1 MAISDRTR
9 KLLWGHSGN
18 RCAIC
23 RRPLTAD
30 PTPADP
36 AAIVGDECHIV
47 AQAASGPRATG
58 TAPHTVDAEQNLI
71 LLCRVD
77 HKRVD
82 DQPNYFTAER
92 LRAIKLAHE
101 SWVHTALSTAPPNA
115 LRVRIRRQ
123 DPHPTS
129 LQLITSG
136 AALLA
141 LVLGAEA
148 YDFDNDDLQD
158 REEMQLV
165 SSFLQLL
172 HDYGEMGDDLESGA
186 RVEARF
192 ELGQALNELTNARL
206 LVYGAE
212 VRHIIEGGVAPP
224 APWCIANIRVKR
236 LDNVL
241 RDVELSAGQEGA
253 PATHPPMAN
262 K

>member
-1 MAISDRTR
+1 M
-9 KLLWGHSGN
+9 
-18 RCAIC
+18 
-23 RRPLTAD
+23 
-30 PTPADP
+30 
-36 AAIVGDECHIV
+36 
-47 AQAASGPRATG
+47 AQAATGPRAIG
-58 TAPHTVDAEQNLI
+58 MSPDTVDAEGNLI

-101 SWVHTALSTAPPNA
+101 SWVHTALSTEPPNA

-123 DPHPTS
+123 DSRPTS

-136 AALLA
+136 ASLLA

-158 REEMQLV
+158 RAEMELV

-212 VRHIIEGGVAPP
+212 IRHVIEGGVAPP
-224 APWCIANIRVKR
+224 APWRITNIRVKR

-241 RDVELSAGQEGA
+241 RDVELTADQESASV
-253 PATHPPMAN
+253 THPLDMAT
-262 K
+262 